1 MLTEDLHPAEL
12 GEAPLFIETLMLRS
26 GELVRT
32 ELHRERMRYTLETE
46 LERRGE
52 GARSPLL
59 SRLYASAPLA
69 EVDRFLTQKCLDPKK
84 TYRLTLGYGLS
95 GIISLRLIPYE
106 RRVIRALRPT
116 LLPPNFDYS
125 LKWADRSFFDQVKAS
140 MPRDEEPL
148 FLRPDGTITD
158 TSYTNV
164 VVELSEGL
172 FTPARPL
179 LRGTQRSY
187 LLRLGQIREDDTLT
201 LEKIQS
207 ARRLL
212 LINALL
218 PLDEAIE
225 LSPEALIPSDL
236 QRG

>member
-46 LERRGE
+46 LARRGE
-52 GARSPLL
+52 GARSPFL
-59 SRLYASAPLA
+59 SQLYASAPLA
-69 EVDRFLTQKCLDPKK
+69 EIDSFLAQEYLDPEK

-95 GIISLRLIPYE
+95 GIVSLRLIPYE
-106 RRVIRALRPT
+106 RRVIRAL
-116 LLPPNFDYS
+116 PNFDYS
-125 LKWADRSFFDQVKAS
+125 LKWADRCFFDQVKAS

-179 LRGTQRSY
+179 LRGTQRSH
-187 LLRLGQIREDDTLT
+187 LLRLGLIQEDNALT

-218 PLDEAIE
+218 PLNEAIE
-225 LSPEALIPSDL
+225 LPPEALIPSAL

>member
-1 MLTEDLHPAEL
+1 MLTEDLHLTEL

-26 GELVRT
+26 GELIRT

-46 LERRGE
+46 LVRRGE

-59 SRLYASAPLA
+59 SQLCSSVPLA
-69 EVDRFLTQKCLDPKK
+69 EVDRFLTQECLEPEK

-95 GIISLRLIPYE
+95 GIVSLRLIPYE
-106 RRVIRALRPT
+106 RRVIRVLRPT

-140 MPRDEEPL
+140 LPQDEEPL
-148 FLRPDGTITD
+148 FLRTDGTITD

-164 VVELSEGL
+164 VVELAEGL

-179 LRGTQRSY
+179 LRGTQRSH
-187 LLRLGQIREDDTLT
+187 LLRLGQIREDDALT

-225 LSPEALIPSDL
+225 LPPEALIPSAP

>member
-32 ELHRERMRYTLETE
+32 ELHRERMRYALETE
-46 LERRGE
+46 LACRGE

-69 EVDRFLTQKCLDPKK
+69 EVDRFLTQECLDPKK

-95 GIISLRLIPYE
+95 GIVSLRLIPYE

-125 LKWADRSFFDQVKAS
+125 LKWADRCFFDQVKAS

-148 FLRPDGTITD
+148 FLRPDGTD

-179 LRGTQRSY
+179 LRGTQRSH
-187 LLRLGQIREDDTLT
+187 LLRLGLIREDDALT

-225 LSPEALIPSDL
+225 LPPEALIPSDL

>member
-32 ELHRERMRYTLETE
+32 ELHRERMRYALETE
-46 LERRGE
+46 LACRGE

-59 SRLYASAPLA
+59 AQLYASAPLA
-69 EVDRFLTQKCLDPKK
+69 EVDRFLTQECLDPKK

-95 GIISLRLIPYE
+95 GIVSLRLIPYE

-125 LKWADRSFFDQVKAS
+125 LKWADRCFFDQVKAS

-179 LRGTQRSY
+179 LRGTQRSH
-187 LLRLGQIREDDTLT
+187 LLRLGLIRENDALT

-207 ARRLL
+207 ARRL
-212 LINALL
+212 

-225 LSPEALIPSDL
+225 LPPEALIPSDL

>member
-1 MLTEDLHPAEL
+1 M
-12 GEAPLFIETLMLRS
+12 
-26 GELVRT
+26 
-32 ELHRERMRYTLETE
+32 
-46 LERRGE
+46 
-52 GARSPLL
+52 
-59 SRLYASAPLA
+59 
-69 EVDRFLTQKCLDPKK
+69 
-84 TYRLTLGYGLS
+84 S
-95 GIISLRLIPYE
+95 GIVSLRLIPYE

-140 MPRDEEPL
+140 LPRDEEPL

-164 VVELSEGL
+164 VVELAEGL

-187 LLRLGQIREDDTLT
+187 LLRLGKIREDDALT

-207 ARRLL
+207 AQRLL

-218 PLDEAIE
+218 PLNEAIE
-225 LSPEALIPSDL
+225 LPPEALIPSTP